1 MAGEEAAGAERY
13 ENIHGDRYE
22 DIQGTES
29 FITNQVRRESISTSR
44 NLSLGIRKYFWN
56 WVYFDHKCL
65 MITLTLMIIFHE
77 HKRYI
82 LTLCS
87 RRPLCR

>member
-29 FITNQVRRESISTSR
+29 FITNQVRRESNSSR
-44 NLSLGIRKYFWN
+44 RYFLCFRKYFGTEN
-56 WVYFDHKCL
+56 
-65 MITLTLMIIFHE
+65 MITMNVLWHSATN
-77 HKRYI
+77 
-82 LTLCS
+82 
-87 RRPLCR
+87 

>member
-44 NLSLGIRKYFWN
+44 NLFLGIRKYFWN
-56 WVYFDHKCL
+56 
-65 MITLTLMIIFHE
+65 
-77 HKRYI
+77 
-82 LTLCS
+82 
-87 RRPLCR
+87 